1 MAAFEFS
8 EIWCG
13 KRVLTRWNSYLWPGY
28 SEQASNYHVLILALI
43 CNVKR
48 REHLETWSKFGRAWS
63 PSELYPTRGLQYNIE
78 IFEERP
84 DDFSSLFRRILSMTL
99 DRTLSTTLRTHL
111 LCFLIHAF
119 QSLDCTI
126 VRKECAPL
134 VSIGIWHN
142 LSTEKRQ
149 EAQLDSSPHLRKA
162 WRAAQKRYDAADEA
176 TKARLR
182 FERSWLYTLILDFIN
197 QLYNESSKSG
207 MSTGW

>member
-1 MAAFEFS
+1 M
-8 EIWCG
+8 ITLQLC
-13 KRVLTRWNSYLWPGY
+13 LTKSCW
-28 SEQASNYHVLILALI
+28 
-43 CNVKR
+43 
-48 REHLETWSKFGRAWS
+48 
-63 PSELYPTRGLQYNIE
+63 IE

-99 DRTLSTTLRTHL
+99 DRTLSTTLRTQL

-142 LSTEKRQ
+142 LHSEKRQ
-149 EAQLDSSPHLRKA
+149 EAYLDSTPHLRKA

-182 FERSWLYTLILDFIN
+182 FERSWLYTLVLDFIN
-197 QLYNESSKSG
+197 QLYDEGKSG
-207 MSTGW
+207 TSQAGSEVSARMLKPMLQTRRFSTVKDLQSSSVTCKASCQRGATSMRWSKIYILPL